1 MQNTQQG
8 KIIVKNSDML
18 LSWYGSIPYD
28 EAKKTE
34 NYINESLKNE
44 IPFSKEAV
52 SAAFRQYD
60 LSGSL

>member
-8 KIIVKNSDML
+8 KIFVKNPDML

-34 NYINESLKNE
+34 KARC
-44 IPFSKEAV
+44 FSKH
-52 SAAFRQYD
+52 SSTIIKKGLR
-60 LSGSL
+60 